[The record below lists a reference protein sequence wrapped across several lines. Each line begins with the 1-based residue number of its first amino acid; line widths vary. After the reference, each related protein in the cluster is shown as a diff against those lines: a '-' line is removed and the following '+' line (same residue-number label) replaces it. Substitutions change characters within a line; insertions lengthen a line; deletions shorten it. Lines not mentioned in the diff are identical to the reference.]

1 MKNRNMLASAISTV
15 AATVAFSTS
24 VKAIDVDPLDYVA
37 APVGVNLAI
46 LYAGSINEH
55 TNLGADL
62 DANINIARF
71 VTYKEFMGI
80 TVDPQILI
88 PFGKQEI
95 AGGALE
101 ASGFA
106 DPILAATF
114 WLVNDDKNQFGITPF
129 LTVPIGTYDNNDPL
143 NLGKNTW
150 EGTLQAGWVHKPTEN
165 LALEIVTD
173 VTFSTDNDD
182 FGVMSE
188 TLTKDAA
195 FQIQLLGS
203 YKLSGGTTLG
213 VNVSRQWG
221 GDTEVA
227 NVVTEGAEITKASVY
242 AQYWFTPTLQ
252 LQGKYS
258 RDFDVENV
266 PFETQT
272 FQLRLLKVF

>member
-1 MKNRNMLASAISTV
+1 MKNKNKLVVVAPIIAAAVGFSNTV
-15 AATVAFSTS
+15 N
-24 VKAIDVDPLDYVA
+24 AIDVDPLDYVA
-37 APVGVNLAI
+37 APAGVNLAI

-71 VTYKEFMGI
+71 VAYREFMGI

-114 WLVNDDKNQFGITPF
+114 WFVNDDKNQFGITPF
-129 LTVPIGTYDNNDPL
+129 LTVPIGSYDNNDSL

-150 EGTLQAGWVHKPTEN
+150 EGTIQAGWVHKPTTN
-165 LALEIVTD
+165 LALEVVTD

-182 FGVMSE
+182 FGPTGE
-188 TLTKDAA
+188 RLTKDAT
-195 FQIQLLGS
+195 FQVQLLAS
-203 YKLSGGTTLG
+203 YKLSGETTLG
-213 VNVSRQWG
+213 VNLSRQWG

-227 NVVTEGAEITKASVY
+227 NVVTDGAEITKASIY
-242 AQYWFTPTLQ
+242 AQHWIAPTLQ
-252 LQGKYS
+252 IQGKYS
-258 RDFDVENV
+258 RDLEVDNV

>member
-1 MKNRNMLASAISTV
+1 MKNINTIKGVVSIV
-15 AATVAFSTS
+15 AATIGFSS
-24 VKAIDVDPLDYVA
+24 AVSAIDIDPLDYVA

-46 LYAGSINEH
+46 LYSGIINEH

-71 VTYKEFMGI
+71 VAYREFMGI

-129 LTVPIGTYDNNDPL
+129 LTVPVGTYDNNDPL

-150 EGTLQAGWVHKPTEN
+150 EGTLQAGWVHKPTSD
-165 LALEIVTD
+165 LALEVITD

-182 FGVMSE
+182 FGTESE
-188 TLTKDAA
+188 TLEKDAA
-195 FQIQLLGS
+195 FQIQLMAS
-203 YKLSGGTTLG
+203 YKLSSGTTIG
-213 VNVSRQWG
+213 VNFSRQWG

-227 NVVTEGAEITKASVY
+227 NVVTEGAEITKATVY
-242 AQYWFTPTLQ
+242 VQYWFAPTVQ
-252 LQGKYS
+252 IQGKYS
-258 RDFDVENV
+258 RDLDVENV

-272 FQLRLLKVF
+272 FQLRMLKVF